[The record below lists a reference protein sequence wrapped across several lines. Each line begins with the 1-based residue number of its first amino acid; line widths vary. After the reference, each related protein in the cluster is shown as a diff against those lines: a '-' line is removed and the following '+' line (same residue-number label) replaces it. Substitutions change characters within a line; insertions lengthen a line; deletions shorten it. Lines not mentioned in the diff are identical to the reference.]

1 MTIHNDHAG
10 APLQRIFHPSDF
22 TPASEVAFAHAL
34 KLALE
39 SKAALEIAHVERHIT
54 GSEADNHWTDFPGVR
69 ATLARW
75 GVLPGGAAKEDV
87 AKIGIDVKKI
97 VLEGKDPVAS
107 MLFYCHRHPPDLLV
121 LASHHRD
128 GLSRLLHH
136 EVAEPLARKS
146 HAMTLFV
153 PQDGRG
159 FISNENG
166 AVTLR
171 RILIPVDHL
180 PNAQTALNEALFL
193 TNELGNSPVEFRLLH
208 VGSGTGMPALEMPEW
223 PEWKFEKRLAQG
235 DVVEQI
241 LHEEA
246 EWSPDLMVLATQGH
260 RDYLDALR
268 GSTTERV
275 LRGARCSVLTI
286 PT

>member
-1 MTIHNDHAG
+1 MTTYDEYSI

-39 SKAALEIAHVERHIT
+39 SKAALEIAHVERHIA
-54 GSEADNHWTDFPGVR
+54 GSEAHNHWTDFPGVR
-69 ATLARW
+69 ATLSRW
-75 GVLPGGAAKEDV
+75 GVLPGGATKEDV

-97 VLEGKDPVAS
+97 VLEGKDPVTS

-166 AVTLR
+166 SVTLR

-180 PNAQTALNEALFL
+180 PDAQTALNEALVL
-193 TNELGNSPVEFRLLH
+193 TNELGNFPVEFRLLH
-208 VGSGTGMPALEMPEW
+208 VGSGPEMPALELPEW
-223 PEWKFEKRLAQG
+223 PDWKFEKHSVNG
-235 DVVEQI
+235 DVVDQI

-246 EWSPDLMVLATQGH
+246 EWFPDLMVLATQGH
-260 RDYLDALR
+260 RDFLDALR

-275 LRGARCSVLTI
+275 LRAARCPVLTI

>member
-1 MTIHNDHAG
+1 MTTHNDHAI

-22 TPASEVAFAHAL
+22 TKESEVAFAHAL

-39 SKAALEIAHVERHIT
+39 SKAALEIAHVERHIA
-54 GSEADNHWTDFPGVR
+54 GNEADNHWTDFPGVR

-75 GVLPGGAAKEDV
+75 GVLPTDAAREDV
-87 AKIGIDVKKI
+87 SKTGIDVKKI

-107 MLFYCHRHPPDLLV
+107 MLFYCRRHPPDLLV
-121 LASHHRD
+121 LATHHRD

-146 HAMTLFV
+146 RAMTLFV
-153 PQDGRG
+153 PQGGRG
-159 FISNENG
+159 FISDDNG
-166 AVTLR
+166 TVTLR
-171 RILIPVDHL
+171 RILIPVDHM

-193 TNELGNSPVEFRLLH
+193 TSELGSSSVEFRLLH
-208 VGSGTGMPALEMPEW
+208 VGSGAEMPVLEL
-223 PEWKFEKRLAQG
+223 PERPDYKFEKRLAKG

-241 LHEEA
+241 LREEA
-246 EWSPDLMVLATQGH
+246 EWSPDLMVLATHGH

-275 LRGARCSVLTI
+275 LRGARCPVLTI
-286 PT
+286 PA

>member
-1 MTIHNDHAG
+1 MNAQNEYSV
-10 APLQRIFHPSDF
+10 APLHRIFHPSDF
-22 TPASEVAFAHAL
+22 TAASEVAFAHAL
-34 KLALE
+34 KLALQ
-39 SKAALEIAHVERHIT
+39 SKASLEIAHVERHLAGT
-54 GSEADNHWTDFPGVR
+54 HADYHWTDFPGVR

-75 GVLPGGAAKEDV
+75 GVLPVGAAREDV
-87 AKIGIDVKKI
+87 LKIGIDVKKT

-107 MLFYCHRHPPDLLV
+107 MLSYCRRHPPDLLV
-121 LASHHRD
+121 LASHHRE

-136 EVAEPLARKS
+136 EIAEPLARQS
-146 HAMTLFV
+146 RAMTLFV
-153 PQDGRG
+153 PQDGHG
-159 FISNENG
+159 FVSNENG

-171 RILIPVDHL
+171 RILIPVDHM
-180 PNAQTALNEALFL
+180 PNAQTALNEALLL
-193 TNELGNSPVEFRLLH
+193 TTELGISPAEFRLLH
-208 VGSGTGMPALEMPEW
+208 VGSGNGMPDLELPEW
-223 PEWKFEKRLAQG
+223 PDWKFEKSLANG

-260 RDYLDALR
+260 RDFLDALR

-275 LRGARCSVLTI
+275 LRAARCPVLTI